1 MVEKEEEG
9 AGQVGRASMND
20 YSPKYMNI
28 EQNISPRSRTVT
40 LILACLLF
48 CACCGGLH
56 RIYTGKIFTGILQI
70 LTGGGFLIWQIIDII
85 RILFGSFDDAQ
96 GRDITE
102 W

>member
-1 MVEKEEEG
+1 
-9 AGQVGRASMND
+9 MND
-20 YSPKYMNI
+20 YSPKYMNM

-48 CACCGGLH
+48 CSCCGGLH